1 VSWYL
6 TDIPRFRSE
15 REGVEGLALT
25 TDWLTLGNWSF
36 DERFHLRVEADIVT
50 GIRTFQ
56 VFLRYPDMFPHS
68 PPSVFPRDE
77 ATRWSNHQF
86 GPGGELCLEFGPDNW
101 TSEMAGAQMLESAY
115 RLLSQEN
122 PVNGEPEVVASR
134 HQVTLGQQLRNF
146 YSRLL
151 VTPELA
157 TLFATLPAG
166 TTVTGK
172 LQSYYHERT
181 TYIVTEVS
189 SPENFAWKDTGIPET
204 LIDEASERAVSI
216 LKVAESAELPP
227 LDSLEAFNA
236 GYSAMGF
243 EVNKTWFAIVIRG
256 ADVNFYYLN
265 EKENSV
271 GSRAILPPQ
280 PLHQRLDESH
290 RNLSEK
296 SVALIGCGSLG
307 SKIGSMLARSGV
319 TRFALIDDDILF
331 PDNLVRHDLDWRD
344 VGSHKADAL
353 ARRLNLVAPATQAN
367 ARRVQL
373 GGQESPTSAEML
385 LKLIGDCDLIV
396 DATANSEVLN
406 LTSALAAF
414 YKKPIVWG
422 EVFGGGIGGL
432 VARSRPGFEPSPQ
445 HMRRAIENWFAE
457 RDATPVRSGRGYGAV
472 AEDTPLIADDAD
484 VSVMAAH
491 TARFAIDLLTG
502 RDPSL
507 FPASVYAIGLGVG
520 SVFEQAFQTFPIEV
534 GPLPATP
541 VTPELSVEEN
551 TAEIG
556 RLVALFKA
564 RADEASAAAGNN

>member
-1 VSWYL
+1 
-6 TDIPRFRSE
+6 
-15 REGVEGLALT
+15 
-25 TDWLTLGNWSF
+25 
-36 DERFHLRVEADIVT
+36 
-50 GIRTFQ
+50 
-56 VFLRYPDMFPHS
+56 
-68 PPSVFPRDE
+68 
-77 ATRWSNHQF
+77 
-86 GPGGELCLEFGPDNW
+86 
-101 TSEMAGAQMLESAY
+101 
-115 RLLSQEN
+115 
-122 PVNGEPEVVASR
+122 
-134 HQVTLGQQLRNF
+134 
-146 YSRLL
+146 

-157 TLFATLPAG
+157 KLFAILPAG
-166 TTVTGK
+166 TSVTGELK
-172 LQSYYHERT
+172 SYYHERT
-181 TYIVTEVS
+181 TYIVTEIS
-189 SPENFAWKDTGIPET
+189 SPENLAWKDAGIPGT

-216 LKVAESAELPP
+216 FKVADSAELPP
-227 LDSLEAFNA
+227 LDSLEAFKA
-236 GYSAMGF
+236 ACSAVGF

-256 ADVNFYYLN
+256 ADVNFYHLN

-271 GSRAILPPQ
+271 GFRAVLPPQ
-280 PLHQRLDESH
+280 PSHQRLDESH
-290 RNLSEK
+290 INLSEK

-319 TRFALIDDDILF
+319 ARFALIDDDILF

-353 ARRLNLVAPATQAN
+353 ARRLNLVSPTTQAN

-396 DATANSEVLN
+396 DATANPEVLN

-422 EVFGGGIGGL
+422 EVFGGAIGGL

-457 RDATPVRSGRGYGAV
+457 RGATPVRSGRGYGAV
-472 AEDTPLIADDAD
+472 AEDTLLIADDAD

-491 TARFAIDLLTG
+491 TARFVIDLLTG

-520 SVFEQAFQTFPIEV
+520 SVFEQPFQTFPIEV
-534 GPLPATP
+534 GPPPATAAI
-541 VTPELSVEEN
+541 PELSTEEN

-556 RLVALFKA
+556 RLLALFKA
-564 RADEASAAAGNN
+564 RANEAAGAVGNN